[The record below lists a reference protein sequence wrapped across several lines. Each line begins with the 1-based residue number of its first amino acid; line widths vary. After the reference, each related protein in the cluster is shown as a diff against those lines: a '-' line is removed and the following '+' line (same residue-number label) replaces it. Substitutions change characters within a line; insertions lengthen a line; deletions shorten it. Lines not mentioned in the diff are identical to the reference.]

1 MQPIQHPSANDVLG
15 APQGVPHDLVRPLPI
30 TRFRFERAGPAGRA
44 HQLELKS
51 GAYRRDGELR
61 PGGWLLQTIRFIHG
75 PFARVGSGA

>member
-1 MQPIQHPSANDVLG
+1 MRSVDVMLS
-15 APQGVPHDLVRPLPI
+15 RPGIYVVYAHSHLC
-30 TRFRFERAGPAGRA
+30 FVEVDEAGRA

-61 PGGWLLQTIRFIHG
+61 PGGWRLQTIRFIHG